1 LSDSSSQNTSR
12 SWRAQV
18 AVYLLAALLTLLALN
33 LLLNFLLVVVLPDT
47 IADEVVQPDGT
58 NWFVLVLTI
67 NSLLL
72 FLLFIAT
79 VVAFLMWLHEAYV
92 NLASLGT
99 FKPEYTPGWA
109 VGWFFVPF
117 ANLVMPYKVVDELW
131 VKSDPML
138 KEPVEESW
146 QKGGS
151 SSLVGWWWGFWIISN
166 IANRAANRLSSDAE
180 TADQLFTAAKV
191 EIVADA
197 LTIIAGILVIM
208 VIRGID
214 KRQEMRRRSFQQ
226 SNLPPPPPTFSTQ
239 QI

>member
-1 LSDSSSQNTSR
+1 MI
-12 SWRAQV
+12 V
-18 AVYLLAALLTLLALN
+18 A
-33 LLLNFLLVVVLPDT
+33 LPET
-47 IADEVVQPDGT
+47 IADEAVQPEGT
-58 NWFVLVLTI
+58 NWFVLAQVINGVLL
-67 NSLLL
+67 LLL
-72 FLLFIAT
+72 FVGTAIF
-79 VVAFLMWLHEAYV
+79 FLMWLHEAYV
-92 NLASLGT
+92 KLDALGAY
-99 FKPEYTPGWA
+99 KPEYTPGWA
-109 VGWFFVPF
+109 VGWFFIPF

-151 SSLVGWWWGFWIISN
+151 SSLVGWWWGCWIVSN

-197 LTIIAGILVIM
+197 LTIVAAVLAIM

-214 KRQEMRRRSFQQ
+214 RRQEMRERDFQA
-226 SNLPPPPPTFSTQ
+226 SSLPPPPPTFATQ
-239 QI
+239 